1 MSIPYEDY
9 LMILIFT
16 NNIDK
21 VFLVLFFIFIFKY
34 HILYI
39 TIHVFL
45 IHYCRIAGHQ
55 ANVFMV
61 EKSFFMQL
69 GGFDTGMKVWGVEM
83 MELMFKVRI
92 IFQWAR
98 E

>member
-1 MSIPYEDY
+1 
-9 LMILIFT
+9 
-16 NNIDK
+16 
-21 VFLVLFFIFIFKY
+21 
-34 HILYI
+34 
-39 TIHVFL
+39 
-45 IHYCRIAGHQ
+45 
-55 ANVFMV
+55 MV

-83 MELMFKVRI
+83 MELMFKVKI